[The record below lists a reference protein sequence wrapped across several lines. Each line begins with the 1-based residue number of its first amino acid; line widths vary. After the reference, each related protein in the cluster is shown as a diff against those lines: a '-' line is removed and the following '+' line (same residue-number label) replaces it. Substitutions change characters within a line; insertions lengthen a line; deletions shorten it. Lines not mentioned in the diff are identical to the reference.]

1 VFLDYGRI
9 YLLAQPPPGGSSH
22 QSFCG
27 AGWAMTA
34 NIGSHVDG
42 RVTVAWPLIGHAG
55 EPAGVHIYFGLGAQ
69 F

>member
-1 VFLDYGRI
+1 
-9 YLLAQPPPGGSSH
+9 
-22 QSFCG
+22 
-27 AGWAMTA
+27 MTA